1 MLYSMP
7 AAMRITS
14 RSFTF
19 ALIGVMLA
27 PIGARAQVTGVTNA
41 RSTGCVAAAGPDTGI
56 ARAGAPLQPARRDSA
71 RAGTQP
77 TVVLLAA
84 VQADEVRF
92 DKQPKICVT
101 LQGDVQLDSV
111 RVTGRRNIASPVVRG
126 TTYRDVY
133 VSVEILGH
141 LNAECISARIT
152 GAAPSTPGACASL
165 GIRDSTAGRR
175 AGAPPP

>member
-1 MLYSMP
+1 LLYSVL
-7 AAMRITS
+7 AAMRVIP
-14 RSFTF
+14 RPF
-19 ALIGVMLA
+19 ALVLAGVMLTPTA
-27 PIGARAQVTGVTNA
+27 ARAQVAGVTPA
-41 RSTGCVAAAGPDTGI
+41 PPSACVAAAGPESAA
-56 ARAGAPLQPARRDSA
+56 ARPGAPLQPTPRDAA
-71 RAGTQP
+71 RAATAP

-101 LQGDVQLDSV
+101 LHGDVRLDSV
-111 RVTGRRNIASPVVRG
+111 RVTGRRNITSPVVRG

-152 GAAPSTPGACASL
+152 GATPASPGVCASL
-165 GIRDSTAGRR
+165 DARDSTAGRR
-175 AGAPPP
+175 TGPPPP